1 MLLRGPWVMIRA
13 RDVLSGLQTFPALAS
28 LKRRLK
34 KDNKMKALE
43 ATDAR
48 APFGRYSHGVEIP
61 AGWRVVKTSG
71 QLGIRA
77 DESIPEDAYDQAV
90 ICFDTIRRILADAGM
105 GPGDVA
111 HVSAYV
117 TDRSFFP
124 AYMRARDEF
133 IGETEVLPASTL
145 LIVSGFTRPEFK
157 VEVEVLAAAP

>member
-1 MLLRGPWVMIRA
+1 
-13 RDVLSGLQTFPALAS
+13 
-28 LKRRLK
+28 
-34 KDNKMKALE
+34 MKALE
-43 ATDAR
+43 ASNAR
-48 APFGRYSHGVEIP
+48 RPFGRYSHGVEIP

-77 DESIPEDAYDQAV
+77 DDSIPEDPYAQAV
-90 ICFDTIRRILADAGM
+90 ICFATIRQILAQAGM

-117 TDRSFFP
+117 TDRDFFP

-133 IGETEVLPASTL
+133 IGDREVLPASTL

-157 VEVEVLAAAP
+157 VEVEVLAAAPDG

>member
-1 MLLRGPWVMIRA
+1 
-13 RDVLSGLQTFPALAS
+13 
-28 LKRRLK
+28 
-34 KDNKMKALE
+34 MKALE
-43 ATDAR
+43 ASDAR
-48 APFGRYSHGVEIP
+48 PPFGRYSHGVEIP

-77 DESIPEDAYDQAV
+77 DDSIPEDAYEQAV
-90 ICFDTIRRILADAGM
+90 ICFDTIRQILAQAGM

-117 TDRSFFP
+117 TDRDFFP

-133 IGETEVLPASTL
+133 IGDTNVLPASTL
-145 LIVSGFTRPEFK
+145 LIVSGFTRAEFK